1 MGTAIAIIVF
11 SALIVAGVIVFM
23 RGRRRER
30 QGAGADAGRSSGLP
44 AGTPPAAPTPSQ
56 AATADVRRLA
66 PGDVVLYDGADFL
79 VEGTIRLEQGG
90 FRWEEHRL
98 AAGDRSL
105 WLSVEDDEGL
115 EVVVWDRS
123 APPDLEPGP
132 REITHDGVAYTLEE
146 RGQASFT
153 AEGSTGT
160 GASGRVE
167 FADYEAGGRRL
178 SFERYGTDGAW
189 EIGLGTVVSEHA
201 LDVYPA
207 RR

>member
-1 MGTAIAIIVF
+1 METALAIVIF
-11 SALIVAGVIVFM
+11 AALIVAGAIVFM
-23 RGRRRER
+23 RGRRQQRTAV
-30 QGAGADAGRSSGLP
+30 GAGAGGRTLAGG
-44 AGTPPAAPTPSQ
+44 AGPAPTPEQ

-66 PGDVVLYDGADFL
+66 PGDVVLYEGTDFI

-90 FRWEEHRL
+90 FSWQEHRL
-98 AAGDRSL
+98 AAGERSL

-115 EVVVWDRS
+115 EVVVWDRGR
-123 APPDLEPGP
+123 APELEPGP
-132 REITHDGVAYTLEE
+132 KTLTHDGVDYALEE
-146 RGQASFT
+146 RGEARFT

-167 FADYEAGGRRL
+167 YVDYEAGPRRL
-178 SFERYGTDGAW
+178 GFERYGEDGSW
-189 EIGLGTVVSEHA
+189 EVGVGTVVSEHA

>member
-1 MGTAIAIIVF
+1 MGSVIAVVIF
-11 SALIVAGVIVFM
+11 TALIVAGIIIFI
-23 RGRRRER
+23 RGRRAAKPPS
-30 QGAGADAGRSSGLP
+30 AGTRAKAL
-44 AGTPPAAPTPSQ
+44 AGTPGAPPPAPTPSQ
-56 AATADVRRLA
+56 ESTADVRRLT
-66 PGDVVLYDGADFL
+66 PGDVVLYDGTDFI

-98 AAGDRSL
+98 AADARAL

-123 APPDLEPGP
+123 AAQDLEPGP
-132 REITHDGVAYTLEE
+132 GTLTHDGVSYALDE
-146 RGQASFT
+146 RGKARFT

-160 GASGRVE
+160 GEAGTVE
-167 FADYEAGGRRL
+167 FVDYEAGDRRL
-178 SFERYGTDGAW
+178 SFERYGAEGGWEVGVGA
-189 EIGLGTVVSEHA
+189 VVSEHT